1 MGNNSSSLLNF
12 AHLEN
17 DDEFGEDRYLYKI
30 DDKRVL
36 YNTLT
41 SGKDMIGSILISEIS
56 YSRIS
61 DLDYF
66 DDFGNSLST
75 SSQSS
80 VKREI
85 RLFGESIPKIIL

>member
-1 MGNNSSSLLNF
+1 MGSVLN
-12 AHLEN
+12 
-17 DDEFGEDRYLYKI
+17 
-30 DDKRVL
+30 
-36 YNTLT
+36 
-41 SGKDMIGSILISEIS
+41 SEIS

-75 SSQSS
+75 AGQSS

-85 RLFGESIPKIIL
+85 RFYGDIYDNKSVLNYDLSTLSISHLKLASLNNIKQYPH